1 MNQPAPTPRMLPTM
15 ADVRSAAER
24 IRPHAH
30 RTPVLTCHAL
40 DELCGGRL
48 FFKCEN
54 FQKAG
59 AFKFRG
65 ATNAVFSLAPDEA
78 ECGVLTHSSGNHG
91 AALALAARM
100 RGIPACVVVPTNA
113 PTIKRAAIAG
123 YGARIV
129 DCEPTLAAREA
140 TAARVLAETGA
151 TLIHPYDDDR
161 IIAGQGTAALE
172 LLEDVPGLDA
182 VLAPVG
188 GGGLVSGT
196 AIAVKGLS
204 PATDVYAAEPAG
216 ADDALRSL
224 RAGRI
229 IPQTDPRT
237 VADGLRTSL
246 APRTF
251 AVIQELVKDILTVTE
266 DEIIWAMRHVLERM
280 KIVIEPSS
288 AVPVAAVLVGRLP
301 AKGRRVGIILSGG
314 NVDWDN
320 LPWVRSR

>member
-1 MNQPAPTPRMLPTM
+1 MNRPSLG
-15 ADVRSAAER
+15 DVQAAAER
-24 IRPHAH
+24 IGPHAH
-30 RTPVLTCHAL
+30 RTPVLTCRSL
-40 DELCGGRL
+40 DDPCGARL

-54 FQKAG
+54 FQRAG

-65 ATNAVFSLAPDEA
+65 AANAVFSLAPDEA
-78 ECGVLTHSSGNHG
+78 RRGVLTHSSGNHG
-91 AALALAARM
+91 AALALAARL
-100 RGIPACVVVPTNA
+100 RGIPATVVVPTNA
-113 PTIKRAAIAG
+113 PPIKRAAIAG

-140 TAARVLAETGA
+140 TAARVLAQTGA

-172 LLEDVPGLDA
+172 LLEEASNLDA

-188 GGGLVSGT
+188 GGGLLSGT
-196 AIAVKGLS
+196 AIAVKGIS
-204 PATDVYAAEPAG
+204 PATRVYGAEPAG
-216 ADDALRSL
+216 ADDACRSL

-251 AVIQELVKDILTVTE
+251 AVIQELVTDIITVGE
-266 DEIIWAMRHVLERM
+266 EEILRAMRQVLERM

-288 AVPVAAVLVGRLP
+288 AVPVAVVLSGHLRLE
-301 AKGRRVGIILSGG
+301 GQRVGIILSGG

-320 LPWVRSR
+320 PPWMQPR